1 MKEVKLTQSSI
12 YYQDLSSLSK
22 LDNKKLKI
30 DCIVFY
36 ETYEGK
42 FGYDKDIE
50 VPDDQQ
56 VGWLSDHIRHYF
68 DLHYKKSLSQCLP
81 NTVLI
86 NEPNEGTA
94 TYNDCHFWLQD
105 ANGKIIDPT
114 PSAKKGKLHYKQFG
128 TKKSKEIYKVWNER
142 LKHFGKK
149 TIREDFL
156 EPVDRC
162 CQFNV
167 YARWYNNK
175 KLKVCIGSLGFE
187 RPNGK
192 IFWEFG

>member
-81 NTVLI
+81 KDEIIFHYDDHIKKDLI
-86 NEPNEGTA
+86 WRMP
-94 TYNDCHFWLQD
+94 
-105 ANGKIIDPT
+105 I
-114 PSAKKGKLHYKQFG
+114 
-128 TKKSKEIYKVWNER
+128 KSKKFVLFHSS
-142 LKHFGKK
+142 LKYYLPPNPSKK
-149 TIREDFL
+149 KRIALLFHY
-156 EPVDRC
+156 
-162 CQFNV
+162 QI
-167 YARWYNNK
+167 K
-175 KLKVCIGSLGFE
+175 
-187 RPNGK
+187 
-192 IFWEFG
+192 

>member
-86 NEPNEGTA
+86 NEPNEGTIMRSHVNLEDIYKSPEIMGIYFVEA
-94 TYNDCHFWLQD
+94 DEKD
-105 ANGKIIDPT
+105 EIIFHYDDHI
-114 PSAKKGKLHYKQFG
+114 KKDLIWRMPI
-128 TKKSKEIYKVWNER
+128 KSKKFVLFHSS
-142 LKHFGKK
+142 LKYYLPPNPSKK
-149 TIREDFL
+149 KRIALLFHY
-156 EPVDRC
+156 
-162 CQFNV
+162 QI
-167 YARWYNNK
+167 K
-175 KLKVCIGSLGFE
+175 
-187 RPNGK
+187 
-192 IFWEFG
+192 